1 MSSTE
6 PVYTEVITFKDF
18 EMERWRWRR
27 EEEEQSM
34 CLVSKDTACILRTVV
49 RHGVSRIAER

>member
-18 EMERWRWRR
+18 EMERWGWKR
-27 EEEEQSM
+27 EEEQSM
-34 CLVSKDTACILRTVV
+34 CLVSKDTA
-49 RHGVSRIAER
+49 